1 MGSGQTKAAEYVL
14 RCVDEGDISL
24 PSAPSPSRK
33 VSVSAPSSSH
43 KSAVAAAAAVAVAA
57 ASSSSSSFSSVPDPI
72 SMSAKLIRAS
82 SPEGL
87 SPPGSLI
94 EVPPTLRQQS
104 SRKLVTQKS
113 LAQLTAQPSAPSSS
127 SARKVIGGQK
137 FSWILK
143 AVSPGIT
150 SLSQVEAERVIGTG
164 FMGSVRL
171 ARLQGKGGYFAL
183 KAIRKDYI
191 VKHRD
196 QGHIENER
204 ACLLQA
210 SSPFCVRCFGSF
222 QDGGYV
228 YIAMELAAGG
238 ELFRRI
244 SKKGG
249 FPEPEAKFY
258 LTEIF
263 SALDHIHNLG
273 YVYRDLK
280 PENVM
285 LDEDGHCK
293 LVDFGFATKPDANG
307 IIRTL
312 CGTPAYLSPEQLNG
326 KFTNGYSKACDWWSL
341 GIILY
346 ELMTGKTPFC
356 KNFKESSYEIYLR
369 ILKVKIS
376 FPRAFGKESR
386 ELVQSLCHANIDRR
400 LVDQALIRAHPYFT
414 VPWDKVERRLMV
426 PPFVPRIKDE
436 GDRDHYFRRYPP
448 HKDIE
453 STEGR
458 LDLEGF

>member
-1 MGSGQTKAAEYVL
+1 MGGGQTKAAEYVL
-14 RCVDEGDISL
+14 RCVDEADASL
-24 PSAPSPSRK
+24 LSAPSPSRK
-33 VSVSAPSSSH
+33 VSVSSSG
-43 KSAVAAAAAVAVAA
+43 KGGVAAAAVAAAAASSAGTGSDP
-57 ASSSSSSFSSVPDPI
+57 AST
-72 SMSAKLIRAS
+72 SAHLIRVS

-87 SPPGSLI
+87 PPPGSLQ
-94 EVPPTLRQQS
+94 EHSPNLRQQS
-104 SRKLVTQKS
+104 SRKLSTQKS
-113 LAQLTAQPSAPSSS
+113 MAQLAAQPSAPSSS
-127 SARKVIGGQK
+127 SARKVVGGQK
-137 FSWILK
+137 FPWILK
-143 AVSPGIT
+143 AVTPGIT
-150 SLSQVEAERVIGTG
+150 SMSQVEPERVIGTG

-183 KAIRKDYI
+183 KAVRKDYI
-191 VKHRD
+191 IKHRD

-204 ACLLQA
+204 SCLLLS
-210 SSPFCVRCFGSF
+210 SSPFCVRCFGTF

-228 YIAMELAAGG
+228 YFAMELAAGG

-249 FPEPEAKFY
+249 FPEQEAKFY

-263 SALDHIHNLG
+263 SALDHLHTLG

-293 LVDFGFATKPDANG
+293 LVDFGFATRPDANG

-376 FPRAFGKESR
+376 FPRTFGKESR

-400 LVDQALIRAHPYFT
+400 LVDQGLIRAHPYFT
-414 VPWDKVERRLMV
+414 APWDKVERRLLV
-426 PPFVPRIKDE
+426 PPFVPRLKDE
-436 GDRDHYFRRYPP
+436 ADRDHYFRRYPP

-453 STEGR
+453 GTEGR